1 MLESNGDID
10 ADEKDEKTSPLNK
23 GHKINDIPES
33 AAKSGIK
40 VSVVESLF
48 SLESDREVNM
58 NIGVQGLTERFE
70 KFIKEETTKL

>member
-23 GHKINDIPES
+23 GLKINGIPES
-33 AAKSGIK
+33 AAKSEIK

-70 KFIKEETTKL
+70 KFIKEETSKL